1 MKTVVEIVA
10 AVILL
15 ASGGY
20 LAPKA
25 VESFK
30 NETLMKVDKGLPS
43 LQDFTCKMTSKNIKT
58 D

>member
-1 MKTVVEIVA
+1 MKVVAEIVA
-10 AVILL
+10 AIILL

-30 NETLMKVDKGLPS
+30 KEAIIKVNQGLPP
-43 LQDFTCKMTSKNIKT
+43 LQSFTQKLQK
-58 D
+58 

>member
-1 MKTVVEIVA
+1 MKVVAEIIVA
-10 AVILL
+10 IILI

>member
-10 AVILL
+10 AIILL

-30 NETLMKVDKGLPS
+30 KVTLVKVDKGLPPIQS
-43 LQDFTCKMTSKNIKT
+43 FTQKLQR
-58 D
+58 

>member
-1 MKTVVEIVA
+1 MKAVAEIVA

-25 VESFK
+25 IEKFK
-30 NETLMKVDKGLPS
+30 KETLIKVNKGLPPLS
-43 LQDFTCKMTSKNIKT
+43 TFTNNLTSPINRK
-58 D
+58 